1 MWDVFAKREA
11 KGMTTVVDFN
21 AAKAQASARPPKTRF
36 EALDILR
43 GLFMI
48 GMLLANNAGDWKH
61 IWAPFDHAEW
71 HGFTMTDM
79 VFPGFMVCVGLSMSL
94 SLGRRMSE
102 GGKGRMAGAGGA
114 GRAPMASACMS
125 VR

>member
-61 IWAPFDHAEW
+61 
-71 HGFTMTDM
+71 
-79 VFPGFMVCVGLSMSL
+79 
-94 SLGRRMSE
+94 
-102 GGKGRMAGAGGA
+102 
-114 GRAPMASACMS
+114 
-125 VR
+125 